1 MGKFLFRNDRIIFS
15 TRNNGFAGNE
25 RDETLI
31 QRISSTPKFRPTTG
45 YRTGRTKSS
54 KTTGPCTT
62 KRATA
67 TNPAYRRDA
76 VLGKDGTAAEKR

>member
-31 QRISSTPKFRPTTG
+31 EENLIDTEIPTDDRIPDGTDEIVEDDRPVYDEEG
-45 YRTGRTKSS
+45 YRNKPG
-54 KTTGPCTT
+54 
-62 KRATA
+62 
-67 TNPAYRRDA
+67 
-76 VLGKDGTAAEKR
+76 V